1 MAKKKATSKSEAAFN
16 KAQLLQSTQFS
27 QSHKDILQALLED
40 NSAYTVEQAKQKIQE
55 FLQREAK

>member
-1 MAKKKATSKSEAAFN
+1 MAKKKATPKQEAAFN

-27 QSHKDILQALLED
+27 RSHKDILHVLLED
-40 NSAYTVEQAKQKIQE
+40 SSSYTVEQAKQRIQE